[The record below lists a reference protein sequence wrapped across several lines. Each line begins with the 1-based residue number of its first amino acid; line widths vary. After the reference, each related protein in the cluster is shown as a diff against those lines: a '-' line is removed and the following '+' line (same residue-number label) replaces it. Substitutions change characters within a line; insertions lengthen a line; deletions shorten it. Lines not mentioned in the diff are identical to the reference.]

1 MLTTPLALH
10 KPHLVGGQFNLIT
23 SNSDTTM
30 TSHSKLQMSDLHL
43 NKINQFLIK
52 VLTNTVCKRGVV
64 IDNQHTV
71 AR

>member
-1 MLTTPLALH
+1 M
-10 KPHLVGGQFNLIT
+10 IT